1 MRLLFT
7 MYHFLSMNEVLM
19 SNRKIFYVIVMFLLV
34 VNLNAQTQKLKFGI
48 TFGNSIHSL
57 VHWSKYDY
65 SMNEMNSDSKLLETI
80 YFSSGIN
87 LGVQAKKAL
96 TERKVFY
103 SDLIFF
109 KRNNVGEKIEY
120 TNPEGKSLGY
130 QNQKIS
136 NYSIQWNNI
145 LTYKIKQNP
154 VIGGGF
160 YVDWLVSSTTKIE
173 NPLNNE
179 KIKVKNGYY
188 NPITAGL
195 VLMVGIQKEHT
206 LVSLQLK
213 QGITDK
219 IRGRDNY
226 IKEYDQSVQVNCTC
240 FF

>member
-1 MRLLFT
+1 MNLRQLL
-7 MYHFLSMNEVLM
+7 YLVL
-19 SNRKIFYVIVMFLLV
+19 LLCV
-34 VNLNAQTQKLKFGI
+34 GFNSLAQIRDIKYGI

-57 VHWSKYDY
+57 VHYSKYDY
-65 SMNEMNSDSKLLETI
+65 SMNDGKSDSKFLEKL

-87 LGVQAKKAL
+87 IGVQCKKAF
-96 TERKVFY
+96 TEKRIFY
-103 SDLIFF
+103 SDLTFF

-120 TNPEGKSLGY
+120 TNSSGNPLGS
-130 QNQKIS
+130 QNQLIS
-136 NYSIQWNNI
+136 NYSLQWNNI
-145 LTYKIKQNP
+145 LTYKVKQNP

-160 YVDWLVSSTTKIE
+160 YVDWLISSKTKIK
-173 NPLNNE
+173 NPETNE

-206 LVSLQLK
+206 LVSLQIK
-213 QGITDK
+213 EGITDK

-226 IKEYDQSVQVNCTC
+226 IKEYDLSLQVNYTY